1 MRPSEQRNWLFIIC
15 IAITALLLYLVSW
28 NIAGAQSPEP
38 TPTVQPF
45 EPTATPTGTATATP
59 QATATPTGIA
69 ISPMPTPTNTQRPR
83 PTFEM
88 TPARSG
94 SNAHMPVVRVP

>member
-1 MRPSEQRNWLFIIC
+1 
-15 IAITALLLYLVSW
+15 
-28 NIAGAQSPEP
+28 
-38 TPTVQPF
+38 
-45 EPTATPTGTATATP
+45 
-59 QATATPTGIA
+59 
-69 ISPMPTPTNTQRPR
+69 MPTPTNTQRPR